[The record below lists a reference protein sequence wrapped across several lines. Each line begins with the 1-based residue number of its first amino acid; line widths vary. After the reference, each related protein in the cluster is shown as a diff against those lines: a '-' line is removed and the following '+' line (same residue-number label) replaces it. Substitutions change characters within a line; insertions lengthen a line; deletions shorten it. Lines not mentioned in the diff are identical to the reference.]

1 MSTNENKKIG
11 ISISKKGGHLVYMNY
26 DRETNGENITEQD
39 EVDAMAKAI
48 NDAIGALVF
57 QLKIK
62 YDSNGGTGTMTNPTV
77 ELDKEFT
84 FPKCEYVAPNGKHF
98 KYCL

>member
-1 MSTNENKKIG
+1 MLFR
-11 ISISKKGGHLVYMNY
+11 SK
-26 DRETNGENITEQD
+26 NITQQD

-62 YDSNGGTGTMTNPTV
+62 YNSNGGTGTMANPAI

-98 KYCL
+98 KRLASRQYYL